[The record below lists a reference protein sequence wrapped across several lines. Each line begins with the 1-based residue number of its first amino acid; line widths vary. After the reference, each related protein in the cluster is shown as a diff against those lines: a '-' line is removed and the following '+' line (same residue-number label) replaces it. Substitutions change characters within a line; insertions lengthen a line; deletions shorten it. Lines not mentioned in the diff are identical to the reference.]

1 MNSDGMNNEMSNGT
15 LDIKHLS
22 IRVGNH
28 LLLDNICLQLQR
40 GRPLTLIGESG
51 AGKTTLAKA
60 LLAHIEGQVSGEILF
75 NHCNILK
82 YNAKQRR
89 HYRRQHAAMVV
100 QNTAESL
107 NPQMTVMQHL
117 TEMGKITGNSGKAA
131 KQRATYY
138 LQRFSLPET
147 LWYRRPK
154 GLSGGEMQ
162 RALLAIAMMNEP
174 ALLLLDEP
182 NSALDP
188 RLSRQ
193 LLQYYLTLCQDR
205 YFMLI
210 SHNLQQVQQMHGDV
224 AVMHQGRLVEYAP
237 MAQLFSAPKHPY
249 TQLLLDDKRHIAAK
263 AQLPKKNLP
272 QSIQVELSNISKAY
286 DDKVI
291 LDGIDL
297 TLHRGETVALL
308 GASGTG
314 KSTLANI
321 LCGLTPADG
330 GSIRKYTKDLRI
342 AWISQHP
349 IKALPPHFSL
359 FDAVAEP
366 LVLGKK
372 HPKTVITQ
380 QVLASLQ
387 QVSIS
392 TADDKLQRRVEQFSG
407 GELQRI
413 ALARALVAKPHVI
426 VADEI
431 TASLDRRTRDDI
443 IHTLLELQKRQGLS
457 ILLITHDENLA
468 QYMAHRRLYLKE
480 GSLC

>member
-1 MNSDGMNNEMSNGT
+1 MIEIN
-15 LDIKHLS
+15 KLS
-22 IRVGNH
+22 IRINKQV
-28 LLLDNICLQLQR
+28 LLDNIDLRLER

-60 LLAHIEGQVSGEILF
+60 LLAHIEGQASGEILF
-75 NHCNILK
+75 NHYNILK

-89 HYRRQHAAMVV
+89 HYRRQYAAMVV

-117 TEMGKITGNSGKAA
+117 TEMGKITGNSSKAA
-131 KQRATYY
+131 KQRAIYY
-138 LQRFSLPET
+138 LQQFSLPET

-162 RALLAIAMMNEP
+162 RVLLAIAMMNRPE
-174 ALLLLDEP
+174 LLLLDEP

-188 RLSRQ
+188 QLSRQ
-193 LLQYYLTLCQDR
+193 LLRYYLTLCQNR
-205 YFMLI
+205 YFILI

-224 AVMHQGRLVEYAP
+224 AVMYQGRLVEYAP
-237 MAQLFSAPKHPY
+237 MTQLFSAPKHPY
-249 TQLLLDDKRHIAAK
+249 TQLLLDDKLYTAAK
-263 AQLPKKNLP
+263 AHLPKKNSAQP
-272 QSIQVELSNISKAY
+272 VQVELTNISKTY

-291 LDGIDL
+291 LDSVDF
-297 TLHRGETVALL
+297 TLHQGETVALL
-308 GASGTG
+308 GASGAG

-321 LCGLTPADG
+321 LCGLTLADS
-330 GSIRKYTKDLRI
+330 GSIRKYPKDLRI

-372 HPKTVITQ
+372 HSKTAITQ
-380 QVLASLQ
+380 QVLSNLQ
-387 QVSIS
+387 QVNIS
-392 TADDKLQRRVEQFSG
+392 AADDKLQRRVKQFSG

-413 ALARALVAKPHVI
+413 ALARALVAQPHVI

-431 TASLDRRTRDDI
+431 TASLDRHTRNDI
-443 IHTLLELQKRQGLS
+443 INTLLELQKQQGLS
-457 ILLITHDENLA
+457 ILLITHDESLA
-468 QYMAHRRLYLKE
+468 QQMAHRCLYLKE
-480 GSLC
+480 GSFYNNIV